1 MKKLKKMF
9 VRGGSAVAVG
19 AALVVSQSAS
29 AAGWDY
35 SSLTSDV
42 DFSTIATGVLSV
54 AALLAA
60 VYAGIKGARVV
71 LGSCGADRG
80 GRFYGA
86 ASVAPFCFWQGSLI
100 DGGFI

>member
-1 MKKLKKMF
+1 MKNLKKLF

-42 DFSTIATGVLSV
+42 DFSTIATGVLAV

-71 LGSCGADRG
+71 LGFLRADRG
-80 GRFYGA
+80 GRLDGA
-86 ASVAPFCFWQGSLI
+86 ASVAPFCFWQGV
-100 DGGFI
+100 

>member
-1 MKKLKKMF
+1 MKNLKKLF

-42 DFSTIATGVLSV
+42 DFSTIATGVLAV
-54 AALLAA
+54 AALLAT
-60 VYAGIKGARVV
+60 VYAGIKGRSHGPGLPAE
-71 LGSCGADRG
+71 LIEG
-80 GRFYGA
+80 GRF
-86 ASVAPFCFWQGSLI
+86 
-100 DGGFI
+100 DGRLRSPLFVSGRGV

>member
-1 MKKLKKMF
+1 MKNLKKLF

-35 SSLTSDV
+35 SGLTSDI
-42 DFSTIATGVLSV
+42 DFSTIATGVLAV
-54 AALLAA
+54 AALLAS

-71 LGSCGADRG
+71 LGFLRS
-80 GRFYGA
+80 
-86 ASVAPFCFWQGSLI
+86 
-100 DGGFI
+100 

>member
-1 MKKLKKMF
+1 MKNLKKLF

-35 SSLTSDV
+35 SGMTRDV
-42 DFSTIATGVLSV
+42 DFSTIATGVLAV

-60 VYAGIKGARVV
+60 VYAGIKGARVI
-71 LGSCGADRG
+71 LGFLRS
-80 GRFYGA
+80 
-86 ASVAPFCFWQGSLI
+86 
-100 DGGFI
+100 

>member
-1 MKKLKKMF
+1 MKNLKKLF

-29 AAGWDY
+29 AAGWDC

-42 DFSTIATGVLSV
+42 DFSTIGNGRLAPNR
-54 AALLAA
+54 AALLATVYRHRDRSHGPGLPAELIGA
-60 VYAGIKGARVV
+60 VRWGGFGRPARF
-71 LGSCGADRG
+71 LA
-80 GRFYGA
+80 
-86 ASVAPFCFWQGSLI
+86 GSLI

>member
-1 MKKLKKMF
+1 MKNLKKLF

-42 DFSTIATGVLSV
+42 DFSTIATSVLAV
-54 AALLAA
+54 AALLAT
-60 VYAGIKGARVV
+60 VYAGIRA
-71 LGSCGADRG
+71 LAWSWASCGADRG
-80 GRFYGA
+80 GRFDGA
-86 ASVAPFCFWQGSLI
+86 ASVALFVS
-100 DGGFI
+100 GGGV

>member
-1 MKKLKKMF
+1 MKNLKKLF

-42 DFSTIATGVLSV
+42 DFSTIATSVLAV
-54 AALLAA
+54 AALAT
-60 VYAGIKGARVV
+60 VYAGIKGARMV
-71 LGSCGADRG
+71 LGFLRS
-80 GRFYGA
+80 
-86 ASVAPFCFWQGSLI
+86 
-100 DGGFI
+100 